1 MTVASINEN
10 RPYSSEE
17 LAERWG
23 VSAQH
28 IRDLIGKGVLRH
40 FRVGRL
46 IRIPA
51 AAVREFEECQNTAPS
66 STEGNTTP
74 SGQTRAGEQS
84 ARPYVRPTAKRQSAA

>member
-1 MTVASINEN
+1 MSADNDN
-10 RPYSSEE
+10 RPFSSEE

-28 IRDLIGKGVLRH
+28 IRDLIGKGELRH

-51 AAVREFEECQNTAPS
+51 TVVREFEECLTTGS
-66 STEGNTTP
+66 SSIGAGSMP
-74 SGQTRAGEQS
+74 SGQATTDKRNAS
-84 ARPYVRPTAKRQSAA
+84 PYVPPTARKRNAA

>member
-1 MTVASINEN
+1 MISD
-10 RPYSSEE
+10 RPFSSEE

-28 IRDLIGKGVLRH
+28 IRDLIRLGTLRH

-51 AAVREFEECQNTAPS
+51 KAVNEFEECQSTGS
-66 STEGNTTP
+66 SSSEASSTP
-74 SGQTRAGEQS
+74 SGAMS
-84 ARPYVRPTAKRQSAA
+84 AAKRRERPYVPQTAKRQNAA

>member
-1 MTVASINEN
+1 MNQD
-10 RPYSSEE
+10 RPFSSEE

-28 IRDLIGKGVLRH
+28 IRDLIKLGTLRH

-51 AAVREFEECQNTAPS
+51 NAVREFEECQSIGS
-66 STEGNTTP
+66 SSIAANSMP
-74 SGQTRAGEQS
+74 SGATSKAERKD
-84 ARPYVRPTAKRQSAA
+84 RPYIPPTVRKRSAA